1 MNLDYITKKKVY
13 YHVLLGKITTRTSGW
28 HRQNMLNSANMSE
41 FKAIIMSFNRK
52 NRNPK
57 KFDFTSKMS
66 FF

>member
-1 MNLDYITKKKVY
+1 MRIVKIDWYMNLDYTTKQNVC
-13 YHVLLGKITTRTSGW
+13 YHVLLGKI
-28 HRQNMLNSANMSE
+28 HQSE

-57 KFDFTSKMS
+57 KFDFTSKKS